1 MFKNG
6 TGAIV
11 APKTK
16 GIEKTMKEV
25 HNKKA
30 DLAMKPLYKVRYFAR
45 SLNLED
51 VLQMQTH
58 GGVDCAPFI
67 AEVISNSPLL
77 RMGLDENL
85 ITKSNSTSDIK
96 YKIKDG
102 DGKVVGES
110 KSRIDGLSNI
120 LLNNLIT
127 VQVPKTGLGKIQ
139 LDGIIESGFIIEGV
153 EYHVLTWTPGSSRRG
168 SVIFAAISEKEIQYL
183 QNKIG
188 GGVLLEEVKRKIG
201 AKDAHKLLTKLGS
214 RVGQFSSPGLFAGQI
229 GWNQGSGFIV
239 VNDELQGPSD
249 FNAGLKGLQNDRGL
263 YDGQAMFLDQLMKTV
278 LNTAAAD
285 GNLFSLGEARRCAV
299 QIRTDKIYS
308 KICADAYTRA
318 SFDALVAHVKSR
330 YKGKYKIFGNP
341 DNIVAVFD
349 KNAAKII
356 NIEFLEKDINVDKN
370 SMSLYL
376 LAIAKEHSCRTSSQ
390 LLNKLGTFDKDATL
404 TWIKN
409 TKEKEVEEII
419 NTNAEGSGSMYDSPE
434 KLYAPNAIWNI
445 ATKAYEEGNKKLYF
459 DIAKN
464 ETVLNALVGQTTK
477 KINSDIANFRVKLE
491 RASSLTVLFDP
502 SYLLSDRKIDGV
514 LGVTGK
520 GQIEVFC
527 ADRRGDAEASAM
539 IGVKYPAPGLFDTE
553 RFQRVSLE
561 QIETRL
567 KNLLDNKKITK
578 EEYVAILEKFKYAAY
593 GVVYMAPINFI
604 KRKLA
609 GMDTDFDA
617 VSLIW
622 EPALVN
628 IIEKGFEEEAKAR
641 GIKGPWSGPIPYIE
655 YGTL

>member
-1 MFKNG
+1 MFKQGN
-6 TGAIV
+6 GAIV

-25 HNKKA
+25 HDKKS
-30 DLAMKPLYKVRYFAR
+30 DKVMQPLYEVRYFAR
-45 SLNLED
+45 SLDLEEI
-51 VLQMQTH
+51 LLMQTH
-58 GGVDCAPFI
+58 GGVDCAQFI

-77 RMGLDENL
+77 RMGLDEGL
-85 ITKSNSTSDIK
+85 ITKSNATSDIK
-96 YKIKDG
+96 YKVRNKDG
-102 DGKVVGES
+102 DLIGES

-139 LDGIIESGFIIEGV
+139 LDGIIESGFVIEGI

-168 SVIFAAISEKEIQYL
+168 SLIFVAMKEKEIQYL

-214 RVGQFSSPGLFAGQI
+214 RVGQFSSPALFAGEI
-229 GWNQGSGFIV
+229 GWPQGTGFIMI
-239 VNDELQGPSD
+239 DGKLQGPSD
-249 FNAGLKGLQNDRGL
+249 FNAGLKGLENDREL
-263 YDGQAMFLDQLMKTV
+263 YDGQAMFLDELMQSI
-278 LNTAAAD
+278 LNTAAN
-285 GNLFSLGEARRCAV
+285 GKLFSLGEARRCAV

-318 SFDALVAHVKSR
+318 SFDALVNHIKNR
-330 YKGKYKIFGNP
+330 YKYKIFGNP
-341 DNIVAVFD
+341 ANIVAVFD
-349 KNAAKII
+349 TNAAKVI
-356 NIEFLEKDINVDKN
+356 NIEFLEKDINVNKN

-404 TWIKN
+404 AWIKS

-419 NTNAEGSGSMYDSPE
+419 NANAEGNGSMYDMPE
-434 KLYAPNAIWNI
+434 TLYAPNAIWNI
-445 ATKAYEEGNKKLYF
+445 ATKAYEEGNKELYF
-459 DIAKN
+459 NIAKN
-464 ETVLNALVGQTTK
+464 ESILNSLVGQTVK
-477 KINSDIANFRVKLE
+477 KINSDVAGFRVKLE

-502 SYLLSDRKIDGV
+502 SYLLSDRKIDGI
-514 LGVTGK
+514 LGVTEK

-527 ADRRGDAEASAM
+527 ADRRNDPEASAM
-539 IGVKYPAPGLFDTE
+539 IGIKYPAPGLFDIE

-561 QIETRL
+561 QIEIRL
-567 KNLLDNKKITK
+567 KTLLDNGKINK

-622 EPALVN
+622 EPALVG
-628 IIEKGFEEEAKAR
+628 ITEKGFEEEAKAR

>member
-1 MFKNG
+1 MFKQG
-6 TGAIV
+6 KGAIV
-11 APKTK
+11 APKAK
-16 GIEKTMKEV
+16 GIEKTIKEV
-25 HNKKA
+25 HDKKA
-30 DLAMKPLYKVRYFAR
+30 DLVMRPLYEVRYFAR
-45 SLNLED
+45 SLDLEEI
-51 VLQMQTH
+51 LLMQANN
-58 GGVDCAPFI
+58 GVDCAPFI

-77 RMGLDENL
+77 RQGLDENL
-85 ITKSNSTSDIK
+85 ITKSNATSDIR
-96 YKIKDG
+96 YKIKDN

-139 LDGIIESGFIIEGV
+139 LDGIIESGFVIEGI

-168 SVIFAAISEKEIQYL
+168 SVIFAAIGEKEIQYL

-229 GWNQGSGFIV
+229 GWNQGTGFIV
-239 VNDELQGPSD
+239 IDGKLQGPSD
-249 FNAGLKGLQNDRGL
+249 FNAGLKGLENDREL
-263 YDGQAMFLDQLMKTV
+263 YDGQAMFLDELMQSV
-278 LNTAAAD
+278 LNTAAN
-285 GNLFSLGEARRCAV
+285 GKLFSLGEARRCAV

-318 SFDALVAHVKSR
+318 SFDALVNHIKNR
-330 YKGKYKIFGNP
+330 YKYKIFGNSA
-341 DNIVAVFD
+341 NIVAVFD
-349 KNAAKII
+349 TNAAKVI
-356 NIEFLEKDINVDKN
+356 NFDFLEKDINVDKN

-390 LLNKLGTFDKDATL
+390 LLNKLGAFDKDATL
-404 TWIKN
+404 SWIKN
-409 TKEKEVEEII
+409 TKEEEVKEII
-419 NTNAEGSGSMYDSPE
+419 NANAEGNGSMYDNEE

-445 ATKAYEEGNKKLYF
+445 ATRAYEGNKELYF
-459 DIAKN
+459 NIAKC
-464 ETVLNALVGQTTK
+464 EPILNSLVGQTTK
-477 KINSDIANFRVKLE
+477 KINSDIANFRIKLKK
-491 RASSLTVLFDP
+491 ASSLTVLFDP
-502 SYLLSDRKIDGV
+502 SYLLSDRKIDGI

-561 QIETRL
+561 QIEIRL
-567 KNLLDNKKITK
+567 KTLLGNGKITK
-578 EEYVAILEKFKYAAY
+578 EEYVAILEKFKYAAF

-622 EPALVN
+622 EPVLVN
-628 IIEKGFEEEAKAR
+628 IAEKGFEEEAKAR

>member
-1 MFKNG
+1 MFKQG
-6 TGAIV
+6 KGAIV
-11 APKTK
+11 APKAK
-16 GIEKTMKEV
+16 GIEKTIKEV
-25 HNKKA
+25 HDKKA
-30 DLAMKPLYKVRYFAR
+30 DLVMRPLYEVRYFAR
-45 SLNLED
+45 SLDLEEI
-51 VLQMQTH
+51 LLMQANN
-58 GGVDCAPFI
+58 GVDCAPFI

-77 RMGLDENL
+77 RQGLDEGL
-85 ITKSNSTSDIK
+85 ITKSNATSDIR
-96 YKIKDG
+96 YKIKDN
-102 DGKVVGES
+102 DGKLVGES

-139 LDGIIESGFIIEGV
+139 LDGIAETGFSIEGV

-168 SVIFAAISEKEIQYL
+168 SLIFSAMKEKQIQYL

-201 AKDAHKLLTKLGS
+201 TKDAHKLLTKLGS
-214 RVGQFSSPGLFAGQI
+214 RVGQFSSPALFAGEI
-229 GWNQGSGFIV
+229 GWPQETGFIV
-239 VNDELQGPSD
+239 IDGKLQGPSD
-249 FNAGLKGLQNDRGL
+249 FNAGLKGLENDREL
-263 YDGQAMFLDQLMKTV
+263 YDGQAMFLDELMQSV
-278 LNTAAAD
+278 LNTAA
-285 GNLFSLGEARRCAV
+285 NEKLFSLGEARRCAV

-318 SFDALVAHVKSR
+318 SFDALVNHIKNR
-330 YKGKYKIFGNP
+330 YKYKIFGNHA
-341 DNIVAVFD
+341 NIVAVFD
-349 KNAAKII
+349 TNAAKVI
-356 NIEFLEKDINVDKN
+356 NFDFLEKDINVDKN

-376 LAIAKEHSCRTSSQ
+376 LAIAKEHNCRTSSQ
-390 LLNKLGTFDKDATL
+390 LLNKLGAFDKDATL
-404 TWIKN
+404 SWVKN
-409 TKEKEVEEII
+409 TKEKEIEDII
-419 NTNAEGSGSMYDSPE
+419 NKNAEGNGSMYDNPE
-434 KLYAPNAIWNI
+434 TLYAPNAIWNI
-445 ATKAYEEGNKKLYF
+445 ATRAYEEGNKELYF
-459 DIAKN
+459 NIAKN
-464 ETVLNALVGQTTK
+464 ETILNSLTGQTVK
-477 KINSDIANFRVKLE
+477 KINSDITNFRVKLE
-491 RASSLTVLFDP
+491 KASSLTVLFDP
-502 SYLLSDRKIDGV
+502 SYLLSDRKIDGI
-514 LGVTGK
+514 LGVTEK

-539 IGVKYPAPGLFDTE
+539 IGIKYPAPGLFDTE

-561 QIETRL
+561 QIESRL
-567 KNLLDNKKITK
+567 KILLDNKKITK
-578 EEYVAILEKFKYAAY
+578 EQYAAILEKFKYAAF

-628 IIEKGFEEEAKAR
+628 IAEKGFEEEAKAR

>member
-25 HNKKA
+25 HDKKA

-67 AEVISNSPLL
+67 AEAISNSPVL
-77 RMGLDENL
+77 RLGLDEGL
-85 ITKSNSTSDIK
+85 IYRSNSKSDIK
-96 YKIKDG
+96 YNIRNKDG
-102 DGKVVGES
+102 DLIGQSKV
-110 KSRIDGLSNI
+110 RIDGSTSI

-127 VQVPKTGLGKIQ
+127 IQVPKTGLGKIQ
-139 LDGIIESGFIIEGV
+139 LDGIAETGFSIEGV

-168 SVIFAAISEKEIQYL
+168 SLIFSAMKEKQIQYL

-188 GGVLLEEVKRKIG
+188 GGVLIEEIKKKMIE
-201 AKDAHKLLTKLGS
+201 KDSHKLLTKLGS
-214 RVGQFSSPGLFAGQI
+214 RVGQFSSPALFAGEI
-229 GWNQGSGFIV
+229 GWPQETGFLV
-239 VNDELQGPSD
+239 VDGKLQGPSD
-249 FNAGLKGLQNDRGL
+249 FNAGLKGLENDRSL
-263 YDGQAMFLDQLMKTV
+263 YDGQAMFLDELMKSI
-278 LNTAAAD
+278 LNTAA
-285 GNLFSLGEARRCAV
+285 GENLFSLGEARRCAV
-299 QIRTDKIYS
+299 QMRTDKIYS

-318 SFDALVAHVKSR
+318 SFDALVNHIKYR
-330 YKGKYKIFGNP
+330 YKGKYKVFGNT
-341 DNIVAVFD
+341 DNIVAIFD

-356 NIEFLEKDINVDKN
+356 NMEFLEDINVNKN
-370 SMSLYL
+370 SMKLYL
-376 LAIAKEHSCRTSSQ
+376 LAVAKEHSCKTSSQ

-561 QIETRL
+561 QIEIRL
-567 KNLLDNKKITK
+567 KTLLDNGKIK
-578 EEYVAILEKFKYAAY
+578 IEEYVAILEKFKYAAF

-628 IIEKGFEEEAKAR
+628 IADKGFEEEAKAR
-641 GIKGPWSGPIPYIE
+641 GIKEPWSGPIPYIE

>member
-11 APKTK
+11 APKK

-25 HNKKA
+25 HDKKA

-58 GGVDCAPFI
+58 GGVDCAQFI

-77 RMGLDENL
+77 RMGLDEGL
-85 ITKSNSTSDIK
+85 ITKSNATSDIK
-96 YKIKDG
+96 YKIRNKDG
-102 DGKVVGES
+102 DLIGQSKV
-110 KSRIDGLSNI
+110 RIDGSTSI

-127 VQVPKTGLGKIQ
+127 IQVPKTGLGKIQ
-139 LDGIIESGFIIEGV
+139 LDGIAETGFSIEGV

-168 SVIFAAISEKEIQYL
+168 SLIFSAMKEKQIQYL

-188 GGVLLEEVKRKIG
+188 GGVLIEEIKKKMIE
-201 AKDAHKLLTKLGS
+201 KDSHKLLTKLGS
-214 RVGQFSSPGLFAGQI
+214 RVGQFSSPALFAGEI
-229 GWNQGSGFIV
+229 GWPQGTGFIV
-239 VNDELQGPSD
+239 IDGKLQGPSD
-249 FNAGLKGLQNDRGL
+249 FNAGLKGLENDREL
-263 YDGQAMFLDQLMKTV
+263 YDGQAMFLDELMQSV
-278 LNTAAAD
+278 LNTAANE
-285 GNLFSLGEARRCAV
+285 NLFSLGEARRCAV
-299 QIRTDKIYS
+299 QMRTDKLYA
-308 KICADAYTRA
+308 KVCADAYTKV
-318 SFDALVAHVKSR
+318 SFDALIAHVKSR
-330 YKGKYKIFGNP
+330 YKGCKVFGNP
-341 DNIVAVFD
+341 NNIVAIFD

-390 LLNKLGTFDKDATL
+390 LLNKLGAFSSNETL
-404 TWIKN
+404 SWVKN
-409 TKEKEVEEII
+409 TKEKEIEDII
-419 NTNAEGSGSMYDSPE
+419 NKNAEGNGSMYDNPE
-434 KLYAPNAIWNI
+434 TLYAPNAIWNI
-445 ATKAYEEGNKKLYF
+445 ATRAYEGNKDLYF
-459 DIAKN
+459 NIAKC
-464 ETVLNALVGQTTK
+464 EPVLNSLVGQTVK

-491 RASSLTVLFDP
+491 KASSLTVLFDP
-502 SYLLSDRKIDGV
+502 SYLLSDRKIDGI
-514 LGVTGK
+514 LGVTEK

-539 IGVKYPAPGLFDTE
+539 IGIKYPAPGLFDTE

-561 QIETRL
+561 QIESRL
-567 KNLLDNKKITK
+567 KILLDNKKITK
-578 EEYVAILEKFKYAAY
+578 EQYTAILEKFKYAAF

-628 IIEKGFEEEAKAR
+628 IAEKGFEEEAKAR
-641 GIKGPWSGPIPYIE
+641 GIKEAWSGPIPYIE

>member
-1 MFKNG
+1 MFKQG
-6 TGAIV
+6 KGAVV
-11 APKTK
+11 APKAK
-16 GIEKTMKEV
+16 GIEKTIKEV
-25 HNKKA
+25 HDKKA
-30 DLAMKPLYKVRYFAR
+30 DLAMQPLYAVRYFAR
-45 SLNLED
+45 SLDLEEI
-51 VLQMQTH
+51 LLMQTH
-58 GGVDCAPFI
+58 GGIDCSPFI
-67 AEVISNSPLL
+67 AEVTSNSPLL
-77 RMGLDENL
+77 RMGLDEGL
-85 ITKSNSTSDIK
+85 ITKSNATSDIK
-96 YKIKDG
+96 YKIRNKDG
-102 DGKVVGES
+102 DPIGES
-110 KSRIDGLSNI
+110 KSRIDGLSNM

-139 LDGIIESGFIIEGV
+139 LDGIIESGFVIEGI

-168 SVIFAAISEKEIQYL
+168 SLIFAAMQEKEIQYL

-201 AKDAHKLLTKLGS
+201 TKDAHKLLTKLGS

-229 GWNQGSGFIV
+229 GWNQGTGFIV
-239 VNDELQGPSD
+239 IDGKLQGPSD
-249 FNAGLKGLQNDRGL
+249 FNAGLKGLENDREL
-263 YDGQAMFLDQLMKTV
+263 YDGQAMFLDELMQSV
-278 LNTAAAD
+278 LNTAA
-285 GNLFSLGEARRCAV
+285 NEKLFSLGEARRCAV

-318 SFDALVAHVKSR
+318 SFDALIAHVKSR
-330 YKGKYKIFGNP
+330 YKGYKVFGNS
-341 DNIVAVFD
+341 DNIVAIFD

-356 NIEFLEKDINVDKN
+356 NMEFLEKDINVNKN
-370 SMSLYL
+370 SMKLYL
-376 LAIAKEHSCRTSSQ
+376 LAVAKEHNCKTSSQ
-390 LLNKLGTFDKDATL
+390 LLNKLGAFDKDATL
-404 TWIKN
+404 AWVEK

-419 NTNAEGSGSMYDSPE
+419 NTNAEGNGSMYDDPE

-445 ATKAYEEGNKKLYF
+445 ATRAYEGNKDLYF
-459 DIAKN
+459 NIAKC
-464 ETVLNALVGQTTK
+464 EPILNSLVGQTVK

-491 RASSLTVLFDP
+491 KASSLTVLFDP
-502 SYLLSDRKIDGV
+502 SYLLSDRKIDGI
-514 LGVTGK
+514 LGITKK

-539 IGVKYPAPGLFDTE
+539 IGIKYPAPGLFDIE
-553 RFQRVSLE
+553 RFQRISLE
-561 QIETRL
+561 QIESRL
-567 KNLLDNKKITK
+567 KNLLGNKITQ

-593 GVVYMAPINFI
+593 GVVYMGPINFI

-628 IIEKGFEEEAKAR
+628 IVEKGFEEEAKTR
-641 GIKGPWSGPIPYIE
+641 GVKGPWSGPIPYIE

>member
-1 MFKNG
+1 MFKQG
-6 TGAIV
+6 KGAVV

-16 GIEKTMKEV
+16 RIEKTIKEV
-25 HNKKA
+25 HDKKA
-30 DLAMKPLYKVRYFAR
+30 DLAMQPLYAVRYFAR
-45 SLNLED
+45 SLDLEAI
-51 VLQMQTH
+51 LLMQAN

-77 RMGLDENL
+77 RQGLDENL
-85 ITKSNSTSDIK
+85 ITKSDSTSDIK
-96 YKIKDG
+96 YKIRNKDG
-102 DGKVVGES
+102 DLIGES
-110 KSRIDGLSNI
+110 KSRIDGQNNI
-120 LLNNLIT
+120 LLDNLIV

-139 LDGIIESGFIIEGV
+139 LDGIIESGFSIEGV
-153 EYHVLTWTPGSSRRG
+153 EYHVLTWTPGSGRRG
-168 SVIFAAISEKEIQYL
+168 SLIFAAMREKEILYL

-249 FNAGLKGLQNDRGL
+249 FNAGLKGLENDRSL
-263 YDGQAMFLDQLMKTV
+263 YDGQAMFLDELMKSI
-278 LNTAAAD
+278 LNTAANE
-285 GNLFSLGEARRCAV
+285 NLFSLGEARRCAV

-318 SFDALVAHVKSR
+318 SFDALVNHIKNR
-330 YKGKYKIFGNP
+330 YKYKIFGNP
-341 DNIVAVFD
+341 ANIVAVFD

-356 NIEFLEKDINVDKN
+356 NIEFLEKDINVNKN
-370 SMSLYL
+370 SMKLYL
-376 LAIAKEHSCRTSSQ
+376 LAVAKEHSCKTSSQ
-390 LLNKLGTFDKDATL
+390 LLNKLGAFDSSATL
-404 TWIKN
+404 SWIKT

-419 NTNAEGSGSMYDSPE
+419 NTNAEGNGSMYDNEE

-445 ATKAYEEGNKKLYF
+445 ATRAYEGNKELYF
-459 DIAKN
+459 NIAKC
-464 ETVLNALVGQTTK
+464 EPILNSLVGQTVK
-477 KINSDIANFRVKLE
+477 KINSDITNFRVKLE

-502 SYLLSDRKIDGV
+502 SYLLSDRKIDGI
-514 LGVTGK
+514 LGVTK
-520 GQIEVFC
+520 RGQIEVFC

-561 QIETRL
+561 QIEIRL

-578 EEYVAILEKFKYAAY
+578 EEYAAILEKFKYAAF
-593 GVVYMAPINFI
+593 GVVYMAPINFL

-622 EPALVN
+622 EPTLVS
-628 IIEKGFEEEAKAR
+628 IAEKGFEEEAKAR